1 MKQLQRSRKHTT
13 KGALNKPRMINYFLN
28 NYYVP
33 EADTEGFITRVSSI
47 YSYCIENNVK
57 NAYIYAVSKKMIQTI
72 KEHFKINL
80 AAFINELEALQESC
94 VILDEFTTKHLSY
107 EKKEGMQEIKVLD
120 NTKMLTMYSY
130 LEVKELND
138 LSNNNSS
145 NQFMKMLINNENMQL
160 TRGKV

>member
-1 MKQLQRSRKHTT
+1 MRQLQQTRNHTT

-33 EADTEGFITRVSSI
+33 EQDVEGFITRVSSI
-47 YSYCIENNVK
+47 YSYCIENNVR
-57 NAYIYAVSKKMIQTI
+57 NAYIYAASKNMIQSI

-94 VILDEFTTKHLSY
+94 VILDELSGKHLSLY
-107 EKKEGMQEIKVLD
+107 KKEGMQEIKVLD
-120 NTKMLTMYSY
+120 GTKMLTMYSY

-145 NQFMKMLINNENMQL
+145 NHFVKMLINNENIQL
-160 TRGKV
+160 TKGEL